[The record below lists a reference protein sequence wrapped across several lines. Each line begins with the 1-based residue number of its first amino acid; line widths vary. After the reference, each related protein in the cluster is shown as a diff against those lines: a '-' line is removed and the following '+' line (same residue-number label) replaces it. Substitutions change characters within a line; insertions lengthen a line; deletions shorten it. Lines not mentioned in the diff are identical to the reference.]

1 MLVKLSYYIVV
12 FIMAENKVELVLER
26 AEAKFADVYT
36 VGSEI
41 TAVAVE
47 SISITAKSVVEALK
61 GVIKTD

>member
-1 MLVKLSYYIVV
+1 
-12 FIMAENKVELVLER
+12 MAENKVELVLER